1 MGLIKKV
8 DVPAYFA
15 ARRAMRMGNAQ
26 PINQPKA
33 TVVAKIAAS
42 GARAKKAMFK
52 DDFSIEHSSPI
63 PLPAKS

>member
-33 TVVAKIAAS
+33 TVVSKIAAT
-42 GARAKKAMFK
+42 GARAKAALFK
-52 DDFSIEHSSPI
+52 SDFSIAHSSSV
-63 PLPAKS
+63 PLPAKD